1 MAEPRL
7 PEVDSARVEEA
18 ILAGESRLV
27 VPGLWMIMM
36 MIRIK
41 RMIMTRMIRI
51 IMMIK
56 RMIGI
61 TRMIMTRMTR
71 ITRVVFLPPMCPRP
85 SLGAGASAAGASA
98 AGASAAGASAAE
110 ASVGGALEA
119 GASADGA

>member
-41 RMIMTRMIRI
+41 RMIMTRI

-98 AGASAAGASAAE
+98 AGASATGASAAE